1 MNQTI
6 KLDTRKREGKYGE
19 ARIAPLRR
27 GERNNVLLT
36 VKICANGV
44 PYDLTGKTASLVATT
59 AAGASVGPYRLEIAD
74 EAAGVVRLLLP
85 DSLYAAV
92 GAFSGYVEIREG
104 GAMVDTTDS
113 FGGRVIDCIA
123 PSSGEQVGAY
133 ASLGDYRSGEQA
145 SWTYPT
151 QEGMAFAGWYRDAEF
166 EEPCGV
172 GDVDG
177 FAYAKFV
184 KAADLFTFIGSS
196 FNMSG
201 NVPEQYTTPRFSYIM
216 SVPEGATSIEDGW
229 YFKKV
234 SNPSLPDVR
243 SPSSNNIVQ
252 TGGDTLTS
260 LTFTKVPNSFYA
272 KKFSTKAFVKYVT
285 IDGTTVEAVEA
296 DYDAFSPVEIADAV
310 LAHPMASKADKD
322 YAAAI
327 KAAIQEERSPA
338 SGEQGGQ

>member
-27 GERNNVLLT
+27 GERNNALLT
-36 VKICANGV
+36 VKVCANGQ
-44 PYDLTGKTASLVATT
+44 PYDLAGKTASLVATT

-104 GAMVDTTDS
+104 VAMVDTTDS

-151 QEGMAFAGWYRDAEF
+151 QEGMAFAGWYRDAAF

-229 YFKKV
+229 YFKKA

-252 TGGDTLTS
+252 TGGDVFTS
-260 LTFTKVPNSFYA
+260 LTFNKVPSRLYA

-296 DYDAFSPVEIADAV
+296 DYDAFSPAEIADAV
-310 LAHPMASKADKD
+310 LAHPMATQADKD

-327 KAAIQEERSPA
+327 KAAIQEQSPA

>member
-1 MNQTI
+1 MIETI
-6 KLDTRKREGKYGE
+6 TLDTRKCDSPVGKP
-19 ARIAPLRR
+19 RISPLRR
-27 GERNNVLLT
+27 GERNNLLLT
-36 VKICANGV
+36 VKICEDRK

-74 EAAGVVRLLLP
+74 EAAGVVRALLP

-92 GAFSGYVEIREG
+92 GDFSGYVEIRDG
-104 GAMVDTTDS
+104 GSMVDTTDS

-123 PSSGEQVGAY
+123 PSSGVQVGAY

-151 QEGMAFAGWYRDAEF
+151 QEGMAFAGWYRDAAF

-172 GDVDG
+172 EDVDG

-184 KAADLFTFIGSS
+184 KVADLFRFLGCSLST
-196 FNMSG
+196 SG
-201 NVPEQYTTPRFSYIM
+201 NVPDQYTTPRFSYVM

-234 SNPSLPDVR
+234 SDPTKPDVR
-243 SPSSNNIVQ
+243 SPSSNNVVQ
-252 TGGDTLTS
+252 TGGDVFTS
-260 LTFTKVPNSFYA
+260 LTFNKVPVRLYG
-272 KKFSTKAFVKYVT
+272 KKFSTKAFAKYT
-285 IDGTTVEAVEA
+285 TADGTIVEAVEA
-296 DYDAFSPVEIADAV
+296 DYNAFTVAEIADAM
-310 LAHPMASKADKD
+310 LAHPMANQADKD

-327 KAAIQEERSPA
+327 KAAIQKE
-338 SGEQGGQ
+338 